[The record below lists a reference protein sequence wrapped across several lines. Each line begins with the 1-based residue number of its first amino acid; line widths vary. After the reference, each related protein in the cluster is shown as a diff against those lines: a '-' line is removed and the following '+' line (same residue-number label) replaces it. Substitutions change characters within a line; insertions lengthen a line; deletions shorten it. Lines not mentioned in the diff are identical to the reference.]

1 MRSRQSRGL
10 EEGAICSQ
18 MALPRAVSDGRPE
31 ENCSCWK
38 RTAIALSVPTVH
50 LAIPALPLRRWRRH
64 VLLRA
69 LSLGRLLLGNRCL
82 DLHPLK
88 VIHVHRRDSAFV
100 KIRIGPKAVLSSG
113 VLGTAEGR
121 NVQRK
126 AFCLHLL
133 IVSFAA
139 VSGQGDQK
147 RGDAMDQLLSS
158 QAQIRERLV
167 GGEERFQ
174 AGNRRA
180 CLRLLLRGQCFR
192 SA

>member
-1 MRSRQSRGL
+1 MRSRQRRGL
-10 EEGAICSQ
+10 EEGVLCSQ

-31 ENCSCWK
+31 ENGSCCK

-50 LAIPALPLRRWRRH
+50 LAIPALPLWRWQRH

-69 LSLGRLLLGNRCL
+69 LSLGCLLLGNRCI

-88 VIHVHRRDSAFV
+88 VVHVHRRDSAFV
-100 KIRIGPKAVLSSG
+100 KIRLGPKAVLPSG
-113 VLGTAEGR
+113 IFSTAEGC

-139 VSGQGDQK
+139 VSGQGD
-147 RGDAMDQLLSS
+147 
-158 QAQIRERLV
+158 
-167 GGEERFQ
+167 
-174 AGNRRA
+174 
-180 CLRLLLRGQCFR
+180 
-192 SA
+192 